1 MSDLDSTALYPAPE
15 GYVVDFDNPQRRADV
30 ATYWCFGIGVALSIV
45 FTAQRVYVK
54 LGLGTGWT
62 LDDCELY
69 FDFDED
75 FPASALPFVALPGRG
90 CDVLLLLATILIK
103 CF

>member
-1 MSDLDSTALYPAPE
+1 MSTLDDTALFPAPP

-54 LGLGTGWT
+54 LGLRTGWT
-62 LDDCELY
+62 MDDCKL
-69 FDFDED
+69 
-75 FPASALPFVALPGRG
+75 
-90 CDVLLLLATILIK
+90 
-103 CF
+103 CFFL